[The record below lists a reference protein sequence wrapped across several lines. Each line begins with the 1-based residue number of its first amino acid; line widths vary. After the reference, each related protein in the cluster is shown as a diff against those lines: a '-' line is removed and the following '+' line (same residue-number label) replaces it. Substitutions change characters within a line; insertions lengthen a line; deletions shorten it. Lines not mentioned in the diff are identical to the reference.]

1 MSPLANSCYAI
12 LWQSQVVYHDGS
24 ATDTVIE
31 VFLRHPGRQNTRNLL
46 TVTHNHRWAVY
57 VNPVGVDAAVAPYN
71 ARCVASGYMWNPSFV
86 QLTAPVV
93 ADQRN
98 VTFRPRFKGIEAY
111 SLFSNIPG
119 RCIPT
124 GVSTPRTLP
133 LHDWWSFWTTGSYR
147 CGCRQNRIL
156 GQKPPTTWVDGM
168 ICF

>member
-1 MSPLANSCYAI
+1 
-12 LWQSQVVYHDGS
+12 VVYHDGS

-46 TVTHNHRWAVY
+46 TVTRNHRWAVY

-98 VTFRPRFKGIEAY
+98 VTFHPFDLKY
-111 SLFSNIPG
+111 SKVYSYKLIIFFLSFQEDVYRQECQPHVPYRCMIGDLSGRLGPIDIGAGRTVFSDKN
-119 RCIPT
+119 
-124 GVSTPRTLP
+124 LP
-133 LHDWWSFWTTGSYR
+133 LR
-147 CGCRQNRIL
+147 E
-156 GQKPPTTWVDGM
+156 
-168 ICF
+168 

>member
-1 MSPLANSCYAI
+1 
-12 LWQSQVVYHDGS
+12 VVYHDGS

-46 TVTHNHRWAVY
+46 TVTRNHRWAVY

-98 VTFRPRFKGIEAY
+98 VTFHSILEVLEVY
-111 SLFSNIPG
+111 SYKLIIIFYHFRKMYTDKSAN
-119 RCIPT
+119 PT
-124 GVSTPRTLP
+124 YLT
-133 LHDWWSFWTTGSYR
+133 DA
-147 CGCRQNRIL
+147 
-156 GQKPPTTWVDGM
+156 
-168 ICF
+168 

>member
-1 MSPLANSCYAI
+1 MDLFANSGYAF
-12 LWQSQVVYHDGS
+12 LCQSQVVYHDGS

-46 TVTHNHRWAVY
+46 TVTRNHRWAVY

-98 VTFRPRFKGIEAY
+98 VLLHLMLQDNLNFIAFFRLLQEDVYRQECQPHVPYRCMIGDLSGRLGPIEVGAGRTV
-111 SLFSNIPG
+111 FSDKN
-119 RCIPT
+119 
-124 GVSTPRTLP
+124 LP
-133 LHDWWSFWTTGSYR
+133 LR
-147 CGCRQNRIL
+147 ELIE
-156 GQKPPTTWVDGM
+156 
-168 ICF
+168 